1 VRSSAL
7 TFVNEQF
14 IAPDA
19 NEAAQAVDLQRYL
32 ADEQDVTA
40 LVGSDGEKH
49 PLPRSVCAV
58 LTVVLGEMAKGNAV
72 AVVPVHHELTTQEA
86 ADLLNVSRPFLV
98 SLVERG
104 DIPHTMVG
112 KHRRL
117 RFADLIEYRNRRD
130 ETRSAALARLAAES
144 AELGL

>member
-1 VRSSAL
+1 MRSSAL
-7 TFVNEQF
+7 AMVNEQPT
-14 IAPDA
+14 APVA
-19 NEAAQAVDLQRYL
+19 NEVAQIANLQRYL
-32 ADEQDVTA
+32 AEEQGTPA
-40 LVGSDGEKH
+40 LAGPDGEKY
-49 PLPRSVCAV
+49 PLPRSVRTVLTAV
-58 LTVVLGEMAKGNAV
+58 LKEMAKGNAV
-72 AVVPVHHELTTQEA
+72 VVVPVHHELTTQEA

-112 KHRRL
+112 KHRRI
-117 RFADLIEYRNRRD
+117 RFADLMDYRKRRD